1 VPLRHNQLE
10 NASARPINCPPLSS
24 AGLPGPVE
32 LGYPFAT
39 LLSWNEI
46 MWSLPLP
53 APLDHTLFLG
63 GWETMS
69 SEEYQLEKCMDGSDS
84 LQVTPRCRTVCM
96 WDCPSSRPSGCA
108 PHCRSFHQ
116 ILTESRVRS
125 SPSSGVVTRYAPTW
139 EPFQAG
145 SFVMDLT
152 GTTRLFGIAC
162 IMLNIPPIESP
173 ANLHECRE

>member
-1 VPLRHNQLE
+1 MPLRHNQLE

-96 WDCPSSRPSGCA
+96 WDCPSVVPLIAGPFTKSSQSPECEPVPPQCGHSLCTYLGTVPSWLVRDG
-108 PHCRSFHQ
+108 PDRDHQ
-116 ILTESRVRS
+116 AIRNCLYRAEHS
-125 SPSSGVVTRYAPTW
+125 A
-139 EPFQAG
+139 
-145 SFVMDLT
+145 D
-152 GTTRLFGIAC
+152 
-162 IMLNIPPIESP
+162 
-173 ANLHECRE
+173 